1 MAPSKRNLRQVLPK
15 AYQIEY
21 YEGLDF
27 HSVKPHSHANY
38 EFYLF
43 LEGDA
48 HMDMNGELHRL
59 EPGDLV
65 ILPPRTLHVARV
77 NPEVYYSRFDFWLP
91 VDFIAARPEKLRYA
105 AMRADEGQ
113 RFVNLSQANTNVIAT
128 KLFSIIE
135 EQRTVRYAKEEQVE
149 LMFSELLLL
158 ISRAVVEKEQKDVDK
173 ENADIFTLV
182 CDYIDSHLMEDLT
195 IERLSKEFF
204 VSKSYL
210 SHLFQDTSGLS
221 LHKFIQKK
229 RLAMQRDAIKGG
241 MSVAKVHA
249 MSGMKDYSTF
259 YRAFKKE
266 YGVTPSEFA
275 RSVHKNQIES

>member
-15 AYQIEY
+15 AYQIDY

-91 VDFIAARPEKLRYA
+91 VDFIAARPEKLRYV

-113 RFVNLSQANTNVIAT
+113 RFINMSQANTNVIAT
-128 KLFSIIE
+128 KLFGIIE

-158 ISRAVVEKEQKDVDK
+158 ISRAVVEKEQKNVDK

-210 SHLFQDTSGLS
+210 SHLFQDTTGLS
-221 LHKFIQKK
+221 LHKFIQKSGW
-229 RLAMQRDAIKGG
+229 LY
-241 MSVAKVHA
+241 
-249 MSGMKDYSTF
+249 SGM
-259 YRAFKKE
+259 
-266 YGVTPSEFA
+266 PSKA
-275 RSVHKNQIES
+275 V